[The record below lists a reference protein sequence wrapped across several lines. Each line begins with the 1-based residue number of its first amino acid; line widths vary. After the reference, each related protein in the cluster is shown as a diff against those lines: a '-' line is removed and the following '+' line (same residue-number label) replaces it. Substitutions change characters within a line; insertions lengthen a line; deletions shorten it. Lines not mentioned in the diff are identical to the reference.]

1 MKKIEFYDVVISDD
15 KDFSNNESQTVKL
28 ENISKSEL
36 DFLFT
41 IINRQNP
48 PLSILITRVIQN

>member
-28 ENISKSEL
+28 DNISKSEL
-36 DFLFT
+36 DFLFA
-41 IINRQNP
+41 IINRQDP